1 MMVFLGWVKNHSRRA
16 WQRASTIALII
27 PILISMPRRT
37 PQKQQQGS
45 GWRVDGAQQQQLR
58 HAPQFLNLPESF
70 YVHSL

>member
-27 PILISMPRRT
+27 TILISMPRRT
-37 PQKQQQGS
+37 LQKQQQGS
-45 GWRVDGAQQQQLR
+45 GRRVDGAQQQLR

-70 YVHSL
+70 YVHPL